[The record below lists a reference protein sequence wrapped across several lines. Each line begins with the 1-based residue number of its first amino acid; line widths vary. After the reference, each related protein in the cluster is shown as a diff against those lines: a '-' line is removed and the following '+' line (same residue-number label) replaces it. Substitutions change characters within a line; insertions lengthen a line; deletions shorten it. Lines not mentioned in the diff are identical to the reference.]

1 MIANVVVV
9 AAGYVSGSLPFG
21 YWIVKLLRNADVRTL
36 GSKNTGATNVWR
48 SFGSRLGIATLLL
61 DLAKG
66 AAPALA
72 GVLVGGSTVGVLAGT
87 AAVLGHSFPV
97 LLGFSGGKGV
107 ATGAG
112 VLLAVAPVSFAVA
125 VGVFALAL
133 VIGRFVSVASMLGAV
148 ACFVTA
154 LATGQPGPVLAFC
167 GIVGSFVILR
177 HRANIGRLAARTEP
191 RITLRKTA

>member
-21 YWIVKLLRNADVRTL
+21 YWIVKLLHRADIRTL

-66 AAPALA
+66 AAPAFA
-72 GVLVGGSTVGVLAGT
+72 GVLVGGSSVGVLAGA

-97 LLGFSGGKGV
+97 LLGFGGGKGV

-112 VLLAVAPVSFAVA
+112 VLLAVAPVCFGVAVA
-125 VGVFALAL
+125 VFALAL
-133 VIGRFVSVASMLGAV
+133 VLGRFVSAASMLGAA
-148 ACFVTA
+148 ACFATA

-167 GIVGSFVILR
+167 GIVGAFVILR
-177 HRANIGRLAARTEP
+177 HRANIGRLLAGTEP
-191 RITLRKTA
+191 RIKLRKTA